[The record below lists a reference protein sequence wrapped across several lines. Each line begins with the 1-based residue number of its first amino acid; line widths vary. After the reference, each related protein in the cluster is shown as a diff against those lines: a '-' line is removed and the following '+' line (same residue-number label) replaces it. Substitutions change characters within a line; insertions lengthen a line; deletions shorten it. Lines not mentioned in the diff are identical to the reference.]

1 MNAKVLAKEDW
12 SGYFSQ
18 INKKVEGKRVRIEVL
33 GALLGDQV
41 LVKSVSLLGVTY
53 EAKEER
59 IELMLKGI
67 THVIDKPRKVSVQE
81 DDGVVRAIE
90 VVDGDE
96 RHQLLTFN

>member
-1 MNAKVLAKEDW
+1 
-12 SGYFSQ
+12 
-18 INKKVEGKRVRIEVL
+18 VRIEVL